1 MSATGKTPN
10 YNLAIYRDY
19 DITSYLTD
27 FNGNMEAIDTV
38 LKDISD
44 AVTGGGS
51 PIGAAEDFVTTTAS
65 PVTLRNNQSGSTTAL
80 LTIPNVTA
88 NQYNANVFVQADT
101 STLTS
106 DDIYGE
112 VFIALDG
119 TPTPYIVKLTKTAL
133 PNTWSFS
140 VPVNVTQKGHVTLEA
155 RLASDTENSFVIS
168 QSAMSLQ
175 KLKI

>member
-27 FNGNMEAIDTV
+27 FNGNMEAIDTA

-51 PIGAAEDFVTTTAS
+51 PIGTAEDFVATAIT
-65 PVTLRNNQSGSTTAL
+65 PMTIRNNQSGSTTAL
-80 LTIPNVTA
+80 LTIANVVP
-88 NQYNANVFVQADT
+88 NQYNASVFLQADT
-101 STLTS
+101 TTLTA

-119 TPTPYIVKLTKTAL
+119 TPTPYIVKLTKEAL
-133 PNTWSFS
+133 PDTWSFS
-140 VPVNVTQKGHVTLEA
+140 VPINMTQKGYVTLEV
-155 RLASDTENSFVIS
+155 RLVTDVENSLVIT

-175 KLKI
+175 KLKV